1 MVIESLKCPSKVGN
15 DSIEGYMP
23 LLKLF
28 KYVDE
33 EQCAYLAG
41 SLKTSFYYWNG
52 EEDET
57 KTTLMVNIICRASRV
72 ILFMAQS
79 QFELSASESESKT
92 ELSVHDCRD

>member
-41 SLKTSFYYWNG
+41 SLKTSFYYWKG
-52 EEDET
+52 EEDER
-57 KTTLMVNIICRASRV
+57 KTSLMVNNICRASRV

-79 QFELSASESESKT
+79 QFELSASESKT

>member
-1 MVIESLKCPSKVGN
+1 MAIESLKCPSKVGN

-41 SLKTSFYYWNG
+41 SLKTSFYYWKG
-52 EEDET
+52 EEDER
-57 KTTLMVNIICRASRV
+57 KTSLMVNNICRASRV

-79 QFELSASESESKT
+79 QFELSASESKT